1 MSHLLVATDFSEVAD
16 NAIHYAC
23 EFARDMKMPVTILH
37 SFIIPVTFSDTPMP
51 VMPVDEGRQIAED
64 RMNEVIGSLRQ
75 RYEGLVINSKIMF
88 GDIVDCIDE
97 YTEESMPV
105 MVIVGNSGT
114 GDSVLWL
121 GSNVLSALQNLHC
134 TVMAVPPGVTYK
146 KPQKLCFACDF
157 KNIADHLQTENL
169 VTLVQQTGTQLHVVN
184 VDHHNKQYSTE
195 MPIESTELHTMLS
208 SLNPVYHY
216 VEKENV
222 EDGIREFI
230 ESNQMDWL
238 IIVPHKHYFFEGL
251 FHKSHTKAIVKILT
265 IPLIAIHEK

>member
-1 MSHLLVATDFSEVAD
+1 MSHVLVATDFSEVAD

-23 EFARDMKMPVTILH
+23 QFARDMNMPVTILH

-64 RMNEVIGSLRQ
+64 RMSEVVSALRQ
-75 RYEGLVINSKIMF
+75 RYDGLGISSKIMF

-97 YTEESMPV
+97 YSEDTPPSIV
-105 MVIVGNSGT
+105 VVGNSGT

-121 GSNVLSALQNLHC
+121 GSNVLGALQNLHC
-134 TVMAVPPGVTYK
+134 TVMAVPPDVSYK
-146 KPQKLCFACDF
+146 KPQKLCFACDL

-169 VTLVQQTGTQLHVVN
+169 ISLVEQTGTQLHVVN
-184 VDHHNKQYSTE
+184 VDHHNKQTAADTPVE
-195 MPIESTELHTMLS
+195 HTELHAMLS

-222 EDGIREFI
+222 EDGIKEFI
-230 ESNQMDWL
+230 EANQMDWL
-238 IIVPHKHYFFEGL
+238 IIVPHKHSFFEGL
-251 FHKSHTKAIVKILT
+251 FHKSHTKAIMKMLP
-265 IPLIAIHEK
+265 IPLVAIHEK